1 MSSSRINFS
10 DPLRARKFFMSLRDI
25 SLWVR
30 SARTD
35 ARLSRLRREHGAER
49 AFDLLYEQLEDPWAC
64 NVPHFRYQRLK
75 YDTLLSLIPPRQ
87 YRSALDLGCGLGVLT
102 RDLASHAD
110 QVLGLDLS
118 LLAVEQARQLSKS
131 SPNVRFDQADVLAI
145 DPSMDGRF
153 DLIVF
158 ADTLYY
164 ISPLSDEALKRI
176 CRRVADLLVPGGILL
191 LAHHYFC
198 NLDPGSRLS
207 RVIHN
212 AFRCVPELKLIREY
226 RKPFY
231 LVSLMEAPTRE
242 LWPAGKPTE

>member
-1 MSSSRINFS
+1 
-10 DPLRARKFFMSLRDI
+10 MSLRDI

-35 ARLSRLRREHGAER
+35 ARLSRLRCEHGAER

-75 YDTLLSLIPPRQ
+75 YDALLSLIPPRQ
-87 YRSALDLGCGLGVLT
+87 FRSALDLGCGLGVLT
-102 RDLASHAD
+102 RDLASRAD

-118 LLAVEQARQLSKS
+118 RLAVEQARQLSKNS
-131 SPNVRFDQADVLAI
+131 LNVGFEQADVLAI

-164 ISPLSDEALKRI
+164 ISPLSDEVLKRI
-176 CRRVADLLVPGGILL
+176 RRRVANLLVPGGVLL

-198 NLDPGSRLS
+198 DLDPGSRLS

-212 AFRCVPELKLIREY
+212 AFRWAPELTLLQEY

-231 LVSLMEAPTRE
+231 PVSLLEAPTRE
-242 LWPAGKPTE
+242 LRSGG

>member
-1 MSSSRINFS
+1 
-10 DPLRARKFFMSLRDI
+10 MSLRDI
-25 SLWVR
+25 SLWVQ

-49 AFDLLYEQLEDPWAC
+49 AFDLLYEQLQDPWAC
-64 NVPHFRYQRLK
+64 TAPHFRYQRLK
-75 YDTLLSLIPPRQ
+75 YDTLLSLIPPRA

-102 RDLASHAD
+102 RDLASRAD

-118 LLAVEQARQLSKS
+118 RLAVELARRLSRS
-131 SPNVRFDQADVLAI
+131 CTTVRFEQADVLAI
-145 DPSMDGRF
+145 DPSMDGQF

-164 ISPLSDEALKRI
+164 ISPLTDELLRRI
-176 CRRVADLLVPGGILL
+176 CQRVAGLLAPGGVLL

-198 NLDPGSRLS
+198 QLDPGSRLS
-207 RVIHN
+207 RTIHD
-212 AFRCVPELKLIREY
+212 AFRRAPELKLIREY

-231 LVSLMEAPTRE
+231 LVSLLEAPTRE
-242 LWPAGKPTE
+242 L